1 VEGTVPPA
9 AFSFRSKYGF
19 GLNWEQEIAKN
30 VGTFARLGWQDG
42 ETAPA
47 VYTDADWTVQLG
59 VSVKGAAWHRPG
71 DTFGLL
77 GNLVGASSDQQ
88 AFLKA
93 GGTGIL
99 NGDGNLTYA
108 CEKSLETYYDVA
120 IGNGCHFALDYQFFT
135 DPAFNSDRGPVNV
148 FAARLHWEY

>member
-1 VEGTVPPA
+1 MEVTVPAA
-9 AFSFRSKYGF
+9 AFSYRSKYGF
-19 GLNWEQEIAKN
+19 GANWEQEIAKN
-30 VGTFARLGWQDG
+30 VGLFARVGWQDG
-42 ETAPA
+42 ETAAA
-47 VYTDADWTVQLG
+47 VFTDADWFVQLG

-99 NGDGNLTYA
+99 NGDGNLSYA
-108 CEKSLETYYDVA
+108 CEKSLETYYD
-120 IGNGCHFALDYQFFT
+120 FPSE
-135 DPAFNSDRGPVNV
+135 PAVISRSITSSSLTRRST
-148 FAARLHWEY
+148 ATEARSVSSA